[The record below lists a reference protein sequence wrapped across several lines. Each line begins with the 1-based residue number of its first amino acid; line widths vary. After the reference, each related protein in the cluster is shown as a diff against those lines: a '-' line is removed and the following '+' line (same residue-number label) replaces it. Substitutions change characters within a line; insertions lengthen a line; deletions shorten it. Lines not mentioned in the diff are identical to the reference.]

1 MGKNA
6 YLAKQEKQRQAAA
19 YTFECVT
26 RQLML
31 DTLQIVL
38 HRECG
43 FGYERIKRVVNA
55 WGPIYDHYY
64 DVMDLKHP
72 ECDVRRAHLD
82 AELREIVKDRQPFVD
97 FKGRYPE
104 VKDVKYEGRQSK
116 WTK

>member
-1 MGKNA
+1 MAKNA

-38 HRECG
+38 HREFG

-55 WGPIYDHYY
+55 WGPVYDHYY
-64 DVMDLKHP
+64 DVMDLKNP
-72 ECDVRRAHLD
+72 ECDVIREHLD
-82 AELREIVKDRQPFVD
+82 AELRDIIKDKQPFAD
-97 FKGRYPE
+97 FRARYPE
-104 VKDVKYEGRQSK
+104 VKTINYNGRRRK
-116 WTK
+116 